1 MTKRWRKRR
10 RRRKGERRRRG
21 IEANKVENARMHHAQ
36 SREVWFRRCGCALV
50 HNVNVYP
57 NLRLSSERL
66 EKPCLGVA
74 FV

>member
-10 RRRKGERRRRG
+10 RKRKGERRRRG
-21 IEANKVENARMHHAQ
+21 IEANKVENASPQ